1 MNIVSKVNVTGTN
14 ITNIA
19 TGTSDTYDP
28 NETNNEDNETIE
40 INPIVDLEIVKTV
53 DNHNPKKGDIV
64 IWTVTVT
71 NNGPDTAVN
80 VVVSDV
86 IPAGLIYVDSDGD
99 YANNVWNIGDLDCNE
114 TVVLNIRTLVDVTD
128 AVVINVAN
136 VTSDTPESDLTNNN
150 DSATVDI
157 GHEADLEVIKVVSN
171 STPKKGD
178 IITWTV
184 TVTNNGPDRAVDVVV
199 SDDLPAGLIYVSDE
213 SNGKYNNDV
222 WDIGTLEFNASV
234 TLVITTKVNVSNA
247 NITNV
252 AVVESDT
259 YDPNETNN
267 EDNDTIE
274 VDPICD
280 VAIVKS
286 VDNHNPKKGD
296 IITWTVTVTNNGP
309 DKAVNVIVGDVI
321 PSSLE
326 FVDYNGDNRN
336 GVWIVG
342 TLDSTDY
349 IWFIGDLDYNE
360 SVTLN
365 IRNKMDVTDA
375 VITNVA
381 SVTTSTPESDLT
393 NNNDSAT
400 IDIGHEADLEVIK
413 VVSDPTPNYGD
424 EITWTVTVTN
434 NGPDRAVDVI
444 VTDVLPAGL
453 IYVSDDSNGK
463 YNNDVWDI
471 GTLEN
476 NVTVILVI
484 TTKVDV
490 SNANI
495 TNVAVVESDTHD
507 PDETNN
513 EDNDTIEVP
522 PMADLEVIKV
532 VSNSKPH
539 NGDEIIWTIS
549 VFNHGPQ
556 DAVNVIVY
564 DTLPDGL
571 IYVSD
576 DGEGAYDSE
585 TGIWEVGDLHHGRG
599 LILNILTYVNVSNTN
614 ITNIANAVSDTYDPN
629 ETNNE
634 DNDTVN
640 VPPMA
645 DLEITK
651 VVSDINPVK
660 GDIIIWSVIVINNGP
675 DAAVNV
681 VVSDV
686 LPAGLIFIDSD
697 GDYADNVWNI
707 GDLNN
712 NETVVLNIRTMVN
725 VTDAVVT
732 NVANVTSDTP
742 DIDLTNNNDS
752 ATLNVPPMADLE
764 LIKVV
769 SNTNPYN
776 GDEIIWTITVIN
788 NGPDTSENVIVNE
801 ILPYGIELVSAK
813 ASKGVF
819 LNEVWTVGNLTNGE
833 SASLMLTTKVLVDG
847 VLENTV
853 IANSSTY
860 DPNTTNNKDTEIAN
874 ATNKTLSA
882 DLMLTKVANVDKV
895 KVGDKIVW
903 TITVINVGP
912 DKATNVIVNDRILY
926 GDVAFVSSNVT
937 KGHDNPLYGIW
948 YIGDLDVGESVVWT
962 IVFEAL
968 SEGYVINHANVTSD
982 IPDPNPENNEYISVV
997 EVVNQT
1003 APETPGVVKT
1013 PEPTRM
1019 YATGTPIVMV
1029 FLALISIAGVTLRRK
1044 D

>member
-1 MNIVSKVNVTGTN
+1 MDVSNANITNVAVVESDTHDPDETNNEDNDTIEVPPMADLEVIKVVSNSKPHNGDEIIWTISVFNHGPQDAVNVIVYDTLPDGLIYVSDDGEGAYDSETGIWSVGDLHNDRGLVLNIVSKVNVTGTN

-157 GHEADLEVIKVVSN
+157 GHEADLEVIKVVS
-171 STPKKGD
+171 
-178 IITWTV
+178 
-184 TVTNNGPDRAVDVVV
+184 
-199 SDDLPAGLIYVSDE
+199 
-213 SNGKYNNDV
+213 
-222 WDIGTLEFNASV
+222 
-234 TLVITTKVNVSNA
+234 
-247 NITNV
+247 
-252 AVVESDT
+252 
-259 YDPNETNN
+259 
-267 EDNDTIE
+267 
-274 VDPICD
+274 
-280 VAIVKS
+280 
-286 VDNHNPKKGD
+286 
-296 IITWTVTVTNNGP
+296 
-309 DKAVNVIVGDVI
+309 
-321 PSSLE
+321 
-326 FVDYNGDNRN
+326 
-336 GVWIVG
+336 
-342 TLDSTDY
+342 
-349 IWFIGDLDYNE
+349 
-360 SVTLN
+360 
-365 IRNKMDVTDA
+365 
-375 VITNVA
+375 
-381 SVTTSTPESDLT
+381 
-393 NNNDSAT
+393 
-400 IDIGHEADLEVIK
+400 
-413 VVSDPTPNYGD
+413 DPTPNYGD

-434 NGPDRAVDVI
+434 NGPDRAVDV
-444 VTDVLPAGL
+444 VVSDVLPAGL

-471 GTLEN
+471 GTLEFN
-476 NVTVILVI
+476 ASVTLVI

-522 PMADLEVIKV
+522 PMADLEITKV
-532 VSNSKPH
+532 VSDTNPVK
-539 NGDEIIWTIS
+539 GDTITWTIT
-549 VFNHGPQ
+549 VFNHGP
-556 DAVNVIVY
+556 DTAVDVVVS
-564 DTLPDGL
+564 DVLPSGL

-752 ATLNVPPMADLE
+752 ATVNVPPMADLE

-1019 YATGTPIVMV
+1019 YATGNPIVMV
-1029 FLALISIAGVTLRRK
+1029 LLALISIAGVTLRRK